1 MGPRVPLEH
10 RTPQA
15 LLGTQRAAPSGFS
28 LGPVSPGPCLPPR
41 APTLASAPF
50 SLVWLSP
57 ASGPLNLL
65 FLLLGKRLL
74 LLRPLQRPRT
84 SSSKLYPRQ
93 PLGVGP
99 PCWHTLGGPVEDR
112 WSEERW
118 ECSEHQLG
126 RGAGLGLV
134 CPEGWALFP
143 EDQLPRHPGEFGQA
157 LAWVM
162 GRRRPMPHEGA
173 AGPRPGP
180 GLAEGS
186 T

>member
-1 MGPRVPLEH
+1 MGPRVPSEH

-28 LGPVSPGPCLPPR
+28 LGSVSPGPCLPPQ
-41 APTLASAPF
+41 APASASAPS

-65 FLLLGKRLL
+65 FPLLGKRLL
-74 LLRPLQRPRT
+74 LLRPLQSPGT
-84 SSSKLYPRQ
+84 SSSNLYSRQ
-93 PLGVGP
+93 PLGMGP
-99 PCWHTLGGPVEDR
+99 PCWHTLGVPVEDR

-118 ECSEHQLG
+118 GCSEHQLG
-126 RGAGLGLV
+126 RGAGLGLA
-134 CPEGWALFP
+134 CPEGRALLP
-143 EDQLPRHPGEFGQA
+143 EDHLPRHPGESGQA
-157 LAWVM
+157 LSWGV
-162 GRRRPMPHEGA
+162 GRRRPRPHKGA

-186 T
+186 A